1 MANADKRTNLPGGR
15 SKPKKPLTV
24 GKGTKSAPLVNPGRG
39 PRPVSSKPSQAGLV
53 RSAQKTTT
61 DKGRSGRQSI
71 SRAQVTTSQ
80 QRGNRRASSTAQVTR
95 GQNSGSVTKPTA
107 GSARTTAGM
116 SGQARDTRRFQAM
129 NQSASARA
137 GKAAEPK
144 PRTPAPGTGNV
155 LKAAQ
160 QFSKDKAAKDREIR
174 RQAATN
180 RTALNRQMVGKAAL
194 LLGGPK
200 ALAVK
205 AVAETVAP
213 RPTAKGTLSAGGAQ
227 GPAMPKRL
235 EQQGLAAQ
243 ETKARKALTAR
254 KKATGSKE
262 ATPNTAASFDDAFKD
277 ARRAKVKT
285 FTWRGKKYT
294 TEMK

>member
-1 MANADKRTNLPGGR
+1 LEQVQTLLCLLLPLPRVEIMPAKKKGPSMRENQQRKLTMQKIAKGGPQLSGVKKPAPATPSAGRRINPKAAKPKPAAPAKPSGPARPSIGNVRGPGGR
-15 SKPKKPLTV
+15 
-24 GKGTKSAPLVNPGRG
+24 GR
-39 PRPVSSKPSQAGLV
+39 PA
-53 RSAQKTTT
+53 SAQAT
-61 DKGRSGRQSI
+61 
-71 SRAQVTTSQ
+71 
-80 QRGNRRASSTAQVTR
+80 
-95 GQNSGSVTKPTA
+95 
-107 GSARTTAGM
+107 
-116 SGQARDTRRFQAM
+116 DTRRFQAM

-137 GKAAEPK
+137 GQAAEPK

-213 RPTAKGTLSAGGAQ
+213 RPTAKGTLSGGGAQ

-243 ETKARKALTAR
+243 ERKARQALTAR
-254 KKATGSKE
+254 KKAAGSKE
-262 ATPNTAASFDDAFKD
+262 ATPNTAASFDDAFRD

>member
-1 MANADKRTNLPGGR
+1 MAPRQ
-15 SKPKKPLTV
+15 KPLTV
-24 GKGTKSAPLVNPGRG
+24 GKGTGYTRPVTPGRK
-39 PRPVSSKPSQAGLV
+39 PRPVSAKPSQAGLV
-53 RSAQKTTT
+53 RSAKKTTT

-160 QFSKDKAAKDREIR
+160 QFSKDKAAKDRQVS

-180 RTALNRQMVGKAAL
+180 RTAQNRQMIGKAAL

-200 ALAVK
+200 ALAAK
-205 AVAETVAP
+205 AVMETVAP

-243 ETKARKALTAR
+243 ERKARQALDAR

-262 ATPNTAASFDDAFKD
+262 ATPNTAASFDDVFKD

>member
-1 MANADKRTNLPGGR
+1 MANTDKRTNLPGGR

-24 GKGTKSAPLVNPGRG
+24 GKGTGYTRPVTPGRK
-39 PRPVSSKPSQAGLV
+39 PRPVSAKPSQAGLV
-53 RSAQKTTT
+53 RSATKTTT

-137 GKAAEPK
+137 GKAAEPT

-160 QFSKDKAAKDREIR
+160 QFSKDR
-174 RQAATN
+174 
-180 RTALNRQMVGKAAL
+180 
-194 LLGGPK
+194 
-200 ALAVK
+200 
-205 AVAETVAP
+205 
-213 RPTAKGTLSAGGAQ
+213 SA
-227 GPAMPKRL
+227 
-235 EQQGLAAQ
+235 
-243 ETKARKALTAR
+243 
-254 KKATGSKE
+254 S
-262 ATPNTAASFDDAFKD
+262 
-277 ARRAKVKT
+277 
-285 FTWRGKKYT
+285 
-294 TEMK
+294 

>member
-1 MANADKRTNLPGGR
+1 MPLLVLVLPLLCLLLPLPKVDIMAPKKPAKPTKLQVKASKKDKVLTGPKGSKPQSTTTNRVRTQGGTTMSKPAPSAGRRINPKAAKPKPAAPAKPSGPARPSIGNVRGPGGR
-15 SKPKKPLTV
+15 
-24 GKGTKSAPLVNPGRG
+24 GR
-39 PRPVSSKPSQAGLV
+39 PA
-53 RSAQKTTT
+53 SAQAT
-61 DKGRSGRQSI
+61 
-71 SRAQVTTSQ
+71 
-80 QRGNRRASSTAQVTR
+80 
-95 GQNSGSVTKPTA
+95 
-107 GSARTTAGM
+107 
-116 SGQARDTRRFQAM
+116 DTRRFQAM

-137 GKAAEPK
+137 GQAAEPK

-243 ETKARKALTAR
+243 ERKARQALTAR
-254 KKATGSKE
+254 KKAAGSKE
-262 ATPNTAASFDDAFKD
+262 ATPNTAASFDDAFRD

-294 TEMK
+294 T